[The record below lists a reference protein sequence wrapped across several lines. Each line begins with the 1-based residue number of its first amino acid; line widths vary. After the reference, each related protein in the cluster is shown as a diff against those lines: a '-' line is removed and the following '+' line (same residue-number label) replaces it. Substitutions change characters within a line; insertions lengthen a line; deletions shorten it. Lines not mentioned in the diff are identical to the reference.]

1 MNHPTASGA
10 AVARNEALAL
20 LGRLTKPAGSLGS
33 LEHLAVRLAGIERHC
48 PPAPWPAA
56 VTVFA
61 ADHGVVA
68 SGVTPW
74 PQEVTMQMVAN
85 IASGGAAISVLARQ
99 HGLRLVVVDVGV
111 NAVVEPS
118 DTVWVHKVRFG
129 SDDLAKGPALSETDV
144 DAALVVGVD
153 VATRLLSGGARC
165 LLTGEMG
172 IGNTTP
178 AAAVIA
184 AFSGRTA
191 AECVGRGTGID
202 DGMLSNKQG
211 VVERALRRIP
221 TGASPAQVLAEVGG
235 LEIVALAGYIGAAAR
250 AGVPV
255 LLDGVI
261 TLAGA
266 CAAEALWP
274 GTVGSCI
281 AGHRSVE
288 PGASVALEH
297 LGLTPVIDLGM
308 RLGEGSGAATA
319 YPIVVSAARLLGEMA
334 TFDAAGVTEKTNA
347 APRTS

>member
-1 MNHPTASGA
+1 MNPATAA
-10 AVARNEALAL
+10 ASAAARSEAQAL
-20 LGRLTKPAGSLGS
+20 LGRLTKPAGSLGA
-33 LEHLAVRLAGIERHC
+33 LEELAVRLAGIERRC
-48 PPAPWPAA
+48 PPVPWPGA
-56 VTVFA
+56 VAVFA

-74 PQEVTMQMVAN
+74 PQEVTTQMVAN
-85 IASGGAAISVLARQ
+85 IATGGAAISVLARQ

-111 NAVVEPS
+111 NAVVEPT
-118 DTVWVHKVRFG
+118 DTLWVHKVRLG
-129 SDDLAKGPALSETDV
+129 SDDLAVGPALSPTDV

-153 VATRLLSGGARC
+153 VATRLVSAGARC

-184 AFSGRTA
+184 AFSGRPA
-191 AECVGRGTGID
+191 GDCVGRGTGID
-202 DGMLSNKQG
+202 DAMLVHKRG

-221 TGASPAQVLAEVGG
+221 ATASPAQVLAEVGG
-235 LEIVALAGYIGAAAR
+235 LEIVALAGYIGAAAKS
-250 AGVPV
+250 GVPV
-255 LLDGVI
+255 VLDGVI

-274 GTVGSCI
+274 GTVASCI

-288 PGASVALEH
+288 PGATVALEH
-297 LGLTPVIDLGM
+297 LGLAPVIDLGM

-334 TFDAAGVTEKTNA
+334 TFDSAGVTEKE
-347 APRTS
+347 